1 MNLQGIHHVSINV
14 KDVDAAKEF
23 YTEVL
28 GLDLLPRPD
37 LGFPGA
43 WLRAGSQEVHLL
55 GIDSTAPPKE
65 QHFAFAVASLDTVR
79 ENLESADI
87 QCSKVMKI
95 DGVCLQAFA
104 HDPSGNMLEFKGF
117 ADVEGELFKR

>member
-1 MNLQGIHHVSINV
+1 MQLQGIHHVSINV
-14 KDVDAAKEF
+14 KDVPQATDF
-23 YTEVL
+23 YCQVL
-28 GLDLLPRPD
+28 GLEQLPRPD

-43 WLRAGSQEVHLL
+43 WLRAGNQEVHLL

-65 QHFAFAVASLDTVR
+65 QHFAFAVADLAEVQAQL
-79 ENLESADI
+79 ENADI

-104 HDPSGNMLEFKGF
+104 HDPSGNMLEFNQR
-117 ADVEGELFKR
+117 L